1 MCKLSE
7 VLNVLPF
14 FSNLLQSGENT
25 HFCFSPLQ
33 SQKWHVKQ
41 DKSSILQVVV
51 PNRHDIVSVIVHHDD
66 DRDRQ
71 QGDTSCR

>member
-7 VLNVLPF
+7 VLNVLPL

-51 PNRHDIVSVIVHHDD
+51 PNRHDIVSVIVHHGD
-66 DRDRQ
+66 DRDNRDRPT
-71 QGDTSCR
+71 G